1 MKYIFLNLKRFDIP
15 RSMGGVNDLAG
26 VDDWGAHITLA
37 ISNGLPEYSDAK
49 FVVFFP
55 EAHILGAKQA
65 QQNKPVPAFGCQG
78 IHFDNVAPGHN
89 FGALTSSLPA
99 AAAVA
104 LGCEWVMI
112 GHCEERN
119 KLKTILQLGGGNMSA
134 VNTVLGKAVNCAI
147 QSNLKVLYC
156 IGETEDEKPIK
167 EQVLKQQLETIIELH
182 SSNKTAEIVIGYEPV
197 WAIGPGKIPPDAAYI
212 KETADYIKSITNC
225 PVVYGGGLKTENAK
239 MLAGINCINGG
250 LIALTRFQGDIGF
263 YPEDYFEIVSKY
275 LGGN

>member
-1 MKYIFLNLKRFDIP
+1 
-15 RSMGGVNDLAG
+15 MGGVNDLAG